1 MTAQTM
7 LSAAQAL
14 VSLLEDTPGA
24 SLDAARALFEMLEA
38 SPLATL
44 DAAEG
49 QFYTLLTVNGA
60 AEFIAAQASDDD
72 IKVPFTHLALGD
84 GNGLPVEP
92 KESMTGLVN
101 EVHRVPISSITQD
114 PDNANY
120 LILEAV
126 VPTNVGGW
134 TVREVSAVGGR
145 AGNLHL
151 AVGNF
156 PDTYKPKLIQG
167 SARDM
172 RVRMIIQVGN
182 AAVVSFAIDPSVAV
196 ATNQAIVNAMNE
208 HLLQVNPHPQ
218 YAMLADLV
226 AHLMAANPHPM
237 YALQADLSQYVHV
250 DAMEAALAAMTPNM
264 AEVFFRSTL

>member
-1 MTAQTM
+1 MTAQTT

-14 VSLLEDTPGA
+14 VSLLEGTPGA
-24 SLDAARALFEMLEA
+24 PLDAARALAGMLEV
-38 SPLATL
+38 SPVAAL
-44 DAAEG
+44 DAAAG
-49 QFYTLLTVNGA
+49 QFYTLLTVSGA
-60 AEFIAAQASDDD
+60 AEFIAAQASDGNL
-72 IKVPFTHLALGD
+72 KVPFTHLALGD

-101 EVHRVPISSITQD
+101 EVHRVPITSITQD
-114 PDNANY
+114 PENPNY

-126 VPTNVGGW
+126 VPTNEGGW

-145 AGNLHL
+145 AGGLHL

-196 ATNQAIVNAMNE
+196 ATNQAIINAMNQ

-237 YALQADLSQYVHV
+237 YVLRADMTRYVQV
-250 DAMEAALAAMTPNM
+250 DVMAAALAALAPNK
-264 AEVFFRSTL
+264 ADAHFRTTL